1 MIHEILVLADMIE
14 AFKALPENAKR
25 ACLFKEES

>member
-1 MIHEILVLADMIE
+1 MSYEILVLADMIDV
-14 AFKALPENAKR
+14 FKALPENAKR